1 MFPVFINK
9 AGINKN
15 IININNGEM
24 TEGVENIIHDVLKLT
39 GGILKTKRHNIPLI
53 MSKRSGK
60 RSFVPIIFTNLDLPE
75 PRFHVK
81 LGKHHSFTQPM
92 DQVILIGNRI
102 PNPLQNLIQGFVVNY
117 QSRGP
122 SFNLSIFLDIKSRI
136 RPRRLA
142 IPSQFFL

>member
-53 MSKRSGK
+53 LSKKSGK
-60 RSFVPIIFTNLDLPE
+60 SSFVSILLTNLDLPK
-75 PRFHVK
+75 PRIHVK

-92 DQVILIGNRI
+92 DQVIHIGNRI
-102 PNPLQNLIQGFVVNY
+102 PNPF
-117 QSRGP
+117 
-122 SFNLSIFLDIKSRI
+122 
-136 RPRRLA
+136 
-142 IPSQFFL
+142 

>member
-1 MFPVFINK
+1 MFSVFINK

-53 MSKRSGK
+53 LSNRSGK
-60 RSFVPIIFTNLDLPE
+60 SSFVSILLTNLDLPK
-75 PRFHVK
+75 PRIHVK

-92 DQVILIGNRI
+92 DQVIHIGNRI
-102 PNPLQNLIQGFVVNY
+102 PNPF
-117 QSRGP
+117 
-122 SFNLSIFLDIKSRI
+122 
-136 RPRRLA
+136 
-142 IPSQFFL
+142 